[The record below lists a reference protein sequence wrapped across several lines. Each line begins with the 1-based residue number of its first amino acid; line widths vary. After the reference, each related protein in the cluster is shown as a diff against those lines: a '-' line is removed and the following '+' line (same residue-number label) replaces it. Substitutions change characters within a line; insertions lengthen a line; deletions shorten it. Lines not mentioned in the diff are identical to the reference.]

1 MKGSFLIL
9 FNGILLLNWSF
20 VQGLLEDIG
29 VDREED
35 NGRSSH
41 LEVLFLEKKKYDFYF
56 LIGPVESKLYI
67 GITIIV
73 YELIKAGGSEMHWVG
88 GGVKSKTSQVL
99 CESICVNVVVFFIIA
114 ISVLLLFR

>member
-1 MKGSFLIL
+1 MKGAFFIL

-88 GGVKSKTSQVL
+88 GGG
-99 CESICVNVVVFFIIA
+99 
-114 ISVLLLFR
+114 

>member
-1 MKGSFLIL
+1 MKGSFFIL

-41 LEVLFLEKKKYDFYF
+41 LEVLFLEKKQYDFYF

-73 YELIKAGGSEMHWVG
+73 YDLN
-88 GGVKSKTSQVL
+88 KSRG
-99 CESICVNVVVFFIIA
+99 F
-114 ISVLLLFR
+114 

>member
-35 NGRSSH
+35 NGRSSQ
-41 LEVLFLEKKKYDFYF
+41 VLFLEKKKYDFYF

-73 YELIKAGGSEMHWVG
+73 YDLN
-88 GGVKSKTSQVL
+88 KSRG
-99 CESICVNVVVFFIIA
+99 F
-114 ISVLLLFR
+114 

>member
-1 MKGSFLIL
+1 MKGSFFIL

-56 LIGPVESKLYI
+56 LIGPVESVESKLYI

-73 YELIKAGGSEMHWVG
+73 YDLN
-88 GGVKSKTSQVL
+88 KSRG
-99 CESICVNVVVFFIIA
+99 F
-114 ISVLLLFR
+114 